1 MTTGTN
7 YDKGTARTGVQYFN
21 ITDNSVVRWLNERS
35 DGIKG
40 TRETKGTKILNDC
53 FQSITF

>member
-1 MTTGTN
+1 MTN
-7 YDKGTARTGVQYFN
+7 WCKLCNGTAHTAVQYFN
-21 ITDNSVVRWLNERS
+21 MTDNSVVRWLIERS